1 MTSLKNILLL
11 NAVSSAATGVG
22 LLVFARFMADIF
34 GVSQLQA
41 FYGTG
46 IFLLVFAGMVFYEAL
61 KSPIRPNR
69 VLFIS
74 VLDAMWVIVSA
85 TIVVLGLFNLSL
97 VGYGLISAV
106 ALWVGAMAYLQLKGI
121 KQLSV

>member
-1 MTSLKNILLL
+1 MISLKNILLL

-22 LLVFARFMADIF
+22 LLVFARFVAGLF
-34 GVSQLQA
+34 GVSQLPA

-46 IFLLVFAGMVFYEAL
+46 LFLLGFGGLVFYEAL
-61 KSPIRPNR
+61 KSPIRPGR
-69 VLFIS
+69 ILFVS
-74 VLDAMWVIVSA
+74 VLDALWVITSA
-85 TIVVLGLFNLSL
+85 TIVVLGLFDLSL

-106 ALWVGAMAYLQLKGI
+106 ALWVGAMAYLQLKGV